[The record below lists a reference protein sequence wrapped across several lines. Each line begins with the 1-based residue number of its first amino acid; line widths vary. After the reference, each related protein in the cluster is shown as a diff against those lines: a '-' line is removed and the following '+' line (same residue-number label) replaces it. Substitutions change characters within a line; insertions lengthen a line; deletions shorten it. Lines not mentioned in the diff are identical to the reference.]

1 MINTEINGAVA
12 HLIFDDGGLN
22 IITPSIV
29 EKLLQTLQFLEANQ
43 DVKTLVFEG
52 NGRSFS
58 AGLDLGIMEAG
69 GEAMDAMLSDM
80 GQLLGNFYRSR
91 LRIVSLCAGHAAAA
105 GAMILLVSDYRVG
118 VSHSGKIGFSEVA
131 NGISLSGFT
140 LDLAQD
146 RLNRAELFAATAL
159 AKMYDP
165 DSACSAGFLDVAM
178 SNYRDAK
185 YHALQRAEQIARLDE
200 AAYLQTAQRVRSR
213 TLGHR

>member
-12 HLIFDDGGLN
+12 HVTFDDGGLN
-22 IITPSIV
+22 IITPVILG
-29 EKLLQTLQFLEANQ
+29 KLLQTLQFLEANQ
-43 DVKTLVFEG
+43 EVKSLVFEG

-58 AGLDLGIMEAG
+58 AGLDLGVMQAG
-69 GEAMDAMLSDM
+69 GVAMDSMLADM
-80 GQLLGNFYRSR
+80 GQLLENFYRSR

-131 NGISLSGFT
+131 NGISLNEFT
-140 LDLAQD
+140 LNLAED

-165 DSACSAGFLDVAM
+165 DSACLAGFLDVAM

-185 YHALQRAEQIARLDE
+185 YHALQRAEQIGRLDDT
-200 AAYLQTAQRVRSR
+200 AYLQTAQRVRSR
-213 TLGHR
+213 TLSQR